1 MVDGGISRHNSC
13 WGLRWGAEVTA
24 HDCQAAVCMQHLLH
38 NTAVCLCKGA
48 VRAVDGTAPLMP
60 RNAVLCSFG
69 SPSPPVV
76 PQSDIEA
83 QLHRSLGI
91 DKVIWLGKGVVGDTD
106 TNGTVQLACNVCA
119 PQ

>member
-1 MVDGGISRHNSC
+1 M
-13 WGLRWGAEVTA
+13 
-24 HDCQAAVCMQHLLH
+24 
-38 NTAVCLCKGA
+38 
-48 VRAVDGTAPLMP
+48 TAPTWVPLHLP
-60 RNAVLCSFG
+60 F
-69 SPSPPVV
+69 P

-119 PQ
+119 PQWPCSR